1 MQICNLENGISYGN
15 NGCPPSFSN
24 HEYWDRHDLRE
35 HSVIYEYYGFLED
48 TQIPVSSMCI
58 KCLIYSH
65 IKILEVDNPN
75 QLLIVI
81 KESARMIYNVH
92 VFVFRLSLRMKKDVL
107 LHGMRILCNTHYQRT
122 LLAQNWHLKLALLM
136 LMDISYGT
144 PLSQ

>member
-15 NGCPPSFSN
+15 DGCPPSFSN

-81 KESARMIYNVH
+81 EESARVIYNV
-92 VFVFRLSLRMKKDVL
+92 FVFLLSLRMKKDIL
-107 LHGMRILCNTHYQRT
+107 LHGMRICNTHYQHT
-122 LLAQNWHLKLALLM
+122 LLAQNWHL
-136 LMDISYGT
+136 
-144 PLSQ
+144 